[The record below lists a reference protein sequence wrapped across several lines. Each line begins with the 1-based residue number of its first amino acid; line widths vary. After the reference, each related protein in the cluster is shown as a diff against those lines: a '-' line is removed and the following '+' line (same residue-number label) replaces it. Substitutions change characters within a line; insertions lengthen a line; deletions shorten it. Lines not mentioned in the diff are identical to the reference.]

1 MRRSTTALTG
11 PVAAG
16 SATAASPVAQRS
28 RHRPAVSAASAR
40 PALAAHGGEK
50 AGWYLPAALAADA
63 AGSATAVLV
72 TFTVTGQPHPAA
84 AAATAAAV
92 WLGVQTGHQRY
103 GRRSLGESRG
113 LLSTLHDWLT
123 LLGLL
128 AVLRIAAGE
137 ASAPGVALLALA
149 PIPLLTGACRALTHR
164 HLRRQH
170 RAAQTVR
177 RALVVGEPG
186 PLDHVVEQLAARTDH
201 AYVVTGTVP
210 VGPGPLRC
218 GAPCGDRLAVEAA
231 DDGALVLAAARR
243 FGAETVLVVPGSA
256 LTGERLRRLSWAVQ
270 DAGLPLA
277 VASGLTEV
285 ALRRLRVAT
294 AAGLNLLHVTPP
306 LRRGAQSALKSVL
319 DRLGAAVGLVLLA
332 PLFALLALAVRL
344 DSPGPALYRQT
355 RVGRDGVPFTMWKF
369 RSMVPDAD
377 GLRAGLEAADE
388 QDGPMFKIRRD
399 PRVTRLGALL
409 RRTSLDELPQLL
421 NVLCGQ
427 MSLVGPRPP
436 LPEEVAAY
444 DAVARRRLDVRPG
457 MTGPWQVGGR
467 SELSWD
473 ESLAIDLRY
482 TDNWSLTGDLDV
494 LARTV
499 RAVVD
504 GRGAY

>member
-1 MRRSTTALTG
+1 MRRYTTALTG
-11 PVAAG
+11 QVAAG
-16 SATAASPVAQRS
+16 ATTAAPPVAQRT
-28 RHRPAVSAASAR
+28 RHRPAVPPHGPDK
-40 PALAAHGGEK
+40 PA
-50 AGWYLPAALAADA
+50 WYLPAALAADA
-63 AGSATAVLV
+63 AGTATAVLV
-72 TFTVTGQPHPAA
+72 TFAATGQPRPAA
-84 AAATAAAV
+84 AAVTATAGWLAV
-92 WLGVQTGHQRY
+92 QAGHRRY
-103 GRRSLGESRG
+103 GLHSLGESRG

-128 AVLRIAAGE
+128 ALLRVATGE
-137 ASAPGVALLALA
+137 DSSPGVALLALA
-149 PIPLLTGACRALTHR
+149 PVPVLTGLCRALTHR
-164 HLRRQH
+164 HLTLQH
-170 RAAQTVR
+170 RAAQTVQ

-201 AYVVTGTVP
+201 AYVVTGAVP
-210 VGPGPLRC
+210 VGAGELRC
-218 GAPCGDRLAVEAA
+218 GAPCAERLTVEPV
-231 DDGALVLAAARR
+231 DDGGLVLSAARR

-277 VASGLTEV
+277 VASGLTDV

-306 LRRGAQSALKSVL
+306 LRRGAQAVLKSVL
-319 DRLGAAVGLVLLA
+319 DRLGAAAGLVLLA
-332 PLFALLALAVRL
+332 PVFALLAVAVRL

-355 RVGRDGVPFTMWKF
+355 RIGRRGVPFTLWKF

-377 GLRAGLEAADE
+377 LLRAELEAADE

-409 RRTSLDELPQLL
+409 RRTSLDELPQLV
-421 NVLCGQ
+421 NVLCGR

-444 DAVARRRLDVRPG
+444 DAVAIRRLDVRPG

-494 LARTV
+494 LARTM